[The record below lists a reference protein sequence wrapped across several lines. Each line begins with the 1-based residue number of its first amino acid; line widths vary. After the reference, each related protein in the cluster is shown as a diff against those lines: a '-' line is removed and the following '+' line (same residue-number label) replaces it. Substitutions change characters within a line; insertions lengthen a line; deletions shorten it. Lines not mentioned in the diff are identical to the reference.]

1 MFSYNPDNRKLVET
15 ALGNQPADLVIR
27 HGNLVDVYTG
37 RVLPK
42 RSVAV
47 SGKWIAYVGP
57 DADYAIGEKTQV
69 IEADGRT
76 ISPGF
81 IDAHTHLSG
90 FFDISDFL
98 KFSIPGGTTTNITEV
113 DSYGFGL
120 GTLGFKIFL
129 DQIKNRPVKFFC
141 VVPPM
146 VSTSPASAVL
156 AVTVNEIKELLKM
169 EEVLGLG
176 ESYWQNAI
184 LTPDNRILDLMQ
196 ETIKAGKTVMG
207 HAAGAADKRLA
218 AYGASG
224 ALSCHESVSPEDIL
238 NRLEMGFWAILR
250 QGYIREDVGSIHS
263 LIGKIDFRRC
273 ILCTDG
279 TEPEYLLKH
288 GYFNNVIQGAIDIGV
303 PPVDAIRMSSLNPA
317 ELFRIDHLVGGVS
330 PGRYADILILPEP
343 GIIKPDI
350 VISNG
355 NVIAENGIIKAL
367 LTHIP
372 YNKKILKTVKIPL
385 TKPKDFTV
393 AASEC
398 SKPGYVRTM
407 DIQNNGLVVKEGS
420 AEALIV
426 NGKVVADPEKDLL
439 KVVFIDRAT
448 GKAEMFVGFIRGWGM
463 KAGAA
468 ATSHAW
474 DASAII
480 AVGANDDDLALAINK
495 VIMHQG
501 ASTLAA
507 GGEILIDI
515 PYPIAGYV
523 SDAPIEEI
531 ASEMAGFQKKI
542 EELGSKLRSAHL
554 TLVVL
559 TSAAIPFIR
568 ITEKGYF
575 RFREND
581 YVGI

>member
-1 MFSYNPDNRKLVET
+1 
-15 ALGNQPADLVIR
+15 
-27 HGNLVDVYTG
+27 
-37 RVLPK
+37 
-42 RSVAV
+42 
-47 SGKWIAYVGP
+47 
-57 DADYAIGEKTQV
+57 
-69 IEADGRT
+69 
-76 ISPGF
+76 
-81 IDAHTHLSG
+81 
-90 FFDISDFL
+90 
-98 KFSIPGGTTTNITEV
+98 
-113 DSYGFGL
+113 
-120 GTLGFKIFL
+120 
-129 DQIKNRPVKFFC
+129 
-141 VVPPM
+141 M

-184 LTPDNRILDLMQ
+184 LTPDNRILELMQ

-250 QGYIREDVGSIHS
+250 QGYIREDVGSIRS

-303 PPVDAIRMSSLNPA
+303 PPADAIRMSSLNPA
-317 ELFRIDHLVGGVS
+317 QLFRIDHLVGGVS
-330 PGRYADILILPEP
+330 PGRYADIIILPEP

-355 NVIAENGIIKAL
+355 NVIAENGIIKADL
-367 LTHIP
+367 AHIP

-385 TKPKDFTV
+385 TKPKDFAV
-393 AASEC
+393 AALEC

-420 AEALIV
+420 AEAPIV

-448 GKAEMFVGFIRGWGM
+448 GKAEMFVGFVRGWGM

-495 VIMHQG
+495 VIVHQG

-554 TLVVL
+554 TLVTL
-559 TSAAIPFIR
+559 RQQQYRLSGSRKKAISVFAR
-568 ITEKGYF
+568 TTMLGSKY
-575 RFREND
+575 
-581 YVGI
+581 